1 MRAFW
6 WTLNPMTN
14 ILLTSDTER
23 KEERQE
29 NGHREWITYTQ
40 FIRITKSRKIAAC
53 VYVNR

>member
-1 MRAFW
+1 
-6 WTLNPMTN
+6 MTN

-23 KEERQE
+23 KGRQE